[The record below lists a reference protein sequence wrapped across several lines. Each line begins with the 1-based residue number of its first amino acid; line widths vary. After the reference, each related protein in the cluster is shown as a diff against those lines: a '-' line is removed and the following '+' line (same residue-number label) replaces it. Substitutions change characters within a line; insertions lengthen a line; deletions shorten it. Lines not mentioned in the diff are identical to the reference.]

1 VQAGTVEKRL
11 EGILPTTL
19 GEHTIPV
26 LVRFD
31 DGSQKQVEVV
41 VEVVPAN
48 LQINLRFKDGETV
61 VKEESVTLPAGSSV
75 THLAARLPQPAQ
87 GHYEISSSF
96 DQTQLN

>member
-1 VQAGTVEKRL
+1 DVYSVSVGDKYVYESDDDLTAVENAVLTKVQVEVQAGTVEKRL

-31 DGSQKQVEVV
+31 DGSQKRVEVV

-48 LQINLRFKDGETV
+48 LQIRLRFKDG
-61 VKEESVTLPAGSSV
+61 
-75 THLAARLPQPAQ
+75 
-87 GHYEISSSF
+87 
-96 DQTQLN
+96 